1 MAKRSAARRTLPT
14 AGTPVTQRPAWN
26 PELAEALHRMLYAAE
41 PGSAD
46 LGAGL
51 RRLERT
57 YEDAVHS
64 ELIYLL
70 SHLRFEEVE
79 ARSHWLRILA
89 HRDAMQER
97 LGATVDLRVA
107 LLSYFLEVC
116 RKLKNPKVIELK
128 LFEETQASAYRDDL
142 TGLDNFR
149 SFREHLAREIRRG
162 ARAKTPLSLVMI
174 DIDNFKHYND
184 RFGHDAGNRVLAAIA
199 GLLRQSLRQAD
210 VPARYGG
217 EEFALIL
224 PATQKT
230 AACEVAE
237 RTREQI
243 ERHPFPR
250 GQGGAAVSLTVS
262 MGIATCPADAQ
273 DPDELVRRS
282 DSALYYAKSRGK
294 NQVHLYGESRR
305 SYQRISAALQ
315 GRLLSAASEP
325 HPFTTVNLSETGL
338 LLRVGNALPIGSL
351 VDITL
356 LLPEP
361 RRDIR
366 ASGRVIRVEERA
378 GGRYET
384 AVRIIDIAAP
394 DQLLLARYLQ
404 DRAVRKD
411 TDRPA

>member
-1 MAKRSAARRTLPT
+1 
-14 AGTPVTQRPAWN
+14 
-26 PELAEALHRMLYAAE
+26 MLYEAE

-51 RRLERT
+51 RRLERN

-315 GRLLSAASEP
+315 GRLHSVASEP

-338 LLRVGNALPIGSL
+338 LLLVGNALPIGSL

-378 GGRYET
+378 GGRYEA

-394 DQLLLARYLQ
+394 DQLLLAKYLQ
-404 DRAVRKD
+404 DRALRTD
-411 TDRPA
+411 TNRPA

>member
-262 MGIATCPADAQ
+262 MGIATYPADAQ

-315 GRLLSAASEP
+315 G
-325 HPFTTVNLSETGL
+325 
-338 LLRVGNALPIGSL
+338 
-351 VDITL
+351 
-356 LLPEP
+356 
-361 RRDIR
+361 
-366 ASGRVIRVEERA
+366 
-378 GGRYET
+378 
-384 AVRIIDIAAP
+384 
-394 DQLLLARYLQ
+394 
-404 DRAVRKD
+404 
-411 TDRPA
+411 